1 MENENLD
8 VSQDVSLDDFSADF
22 FGQKD
27 AAPVEATTETED
39 KVDTVEDDAP
49 QLEDTQPEDDALETE
64 DDDSTDEPEV
74 DEQPKPK
81 KNRFQERIDELTN
94 ARRESERREETLRIE
109 FEALK
114 ARLEQNDTPKP
125 TADNVVVSKNVAPT
139 PDDKNEDGT
148 DKYPLGEFDPRFVAD
163 QIRHE
168 LKMEAEAAAQEEQ
181 AQAERRQQ
189 EEAVT
194 QLQVEWESKLN
205 PARERYLDFQEK
217 GQELIDSF
225 SGLDQ
230 AYGEYLTTTLM
241 SMDYGPD
248 VLYYLANN
256 PTEAHAIVNS
266 GAAKATVALGRLEAK
281 FALADEE
288 KQTARPKVSKAPA
301 PPPVMNKGSSVSL
314 PSVPGDTDD
323 LNAFETEFFKKSRRS

>member
-1 MENENLD
+1 METENLD
-8 VSQDVSLDDFSADF
+8 VSQDVNLDDFSADF

-27 AAPVEATTETED
+27 AAPVEATTETNDE
-39 KVDTVEDDAP
+39 VETAEDDAP
-49 QLEDTQPEDDALETE
+49 KLEDTQPEDDALETD

-94 ARRESERREETLRIE
+94 ARRESERREEALRIE

-125 TADNVVVSKNVAPT
+125 KTDNVVSKAVAPT

-163 QIRHE
+163 QVRHE
-168 LKMEAEAAAQEEQ
+168 LKMEAEAAAQKEQ
-181 AQAERRQQ
+181 AQAEHQK
-189 EEAVT
+189 EEQARA
-194 QLQVEWESKLN
+194 QLQAEWETKLT
-205 PARERYLDFQEK
+205 PARERYPDFQEK

-225 SGLDQ
+225 SGLNE
-230 AYGEYLTTTLM
+230 AYSEYLTTTIM
-241 SMDYGPD
+241 SMDYGAD

-281 FALADEE
+281 FALADED

-314 PSVPGDTDD
+314 PSVPGDTED
-323 LNAFETEFFKKSRRS
+323 LNAFEAEFFKKHRGS